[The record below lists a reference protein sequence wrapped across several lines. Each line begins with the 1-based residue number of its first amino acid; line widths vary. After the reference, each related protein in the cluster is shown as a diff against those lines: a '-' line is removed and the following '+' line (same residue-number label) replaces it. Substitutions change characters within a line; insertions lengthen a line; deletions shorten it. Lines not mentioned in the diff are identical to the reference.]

1 MDINKTAEYIAAKR
15 KEKNLTQRQLAAVLN
30 VSDKTISK
38 WETAKGLPDVAI
50 IADLCA
56 ALDISPTEF
65 FNGED
70 VDTGN
75 IIAQGDIIIDVAQQY
90 HANGKKE
97 MFCYYTAVASLLFC
111 VVASFF
117 GDGFSKIVMTGAV
130 YITGAIAVYK
140 LGRMNI
146 AELKKLQ
153 KSALLLFAVTVIMS
167 VDLGFNYPHSLNVI
181 ENDGITIHGFFA
193 PLLVGDYG
201 WTINKFLLL
210 FKNAVTARALVLGQN
225 CYLLSARLKNR

>member
-1 MDINKTAEYIAAKR
+1 MDIKKTAEYISAKR
-15 KEKNLTQRQLAAVLN
+15 KEKNMTQAQLAAVLN

-50 IADLCA
+50 IADLCG

-70 VDTGN
+70 MAAGSMT
-75 IIAQGDIIIDVAQQY
+75 AQDDIIIDVAQQY
-90 HANGKKE
+90 HASGKKE
-97 MFCYYTAVASLLFC
+97 MFCFYSAVASSLFC

-117 GDGFSKIVMTGAV
+117 GDGFSKLVMIASV
-130 YITGAIAVYK
+130 YITGAIATYK

-146 AELKKLQ
+146 SELKKLQ
-153 KSALLLFAVTVIMS
+153 KFGLLLFVFMIIMS
-167 VDLGFNYPHSLNVI
+167 VDLGLNYMNALNI
-181 ENDGITIHGFFA
+181 AENDGITITGFFA
-193 PLLVGDYG
+193 PLMVGDYG
-201 WTINKFLLL
+201 WTIHKFLML
-210 FKNAVTARALVLGQN
+210 FKNAVSARMLVLGQN